1 MKVSRASLGFHVRET
16 TTLGD
21 ANAVCYI
28 AIQTLNSQW
37 LVPSFYNPIATLQL
51 HLYLEDRGDQ
61 AEMRGEAD
69 G

>member
-1 MKVSRASLGFHVRET
+1 MLHRHSKIEQSMVGHQPFIIQI
-16 TTLGD
+16 D
-21 ANAVCYI
+21 A
-28 AIQTLNSQW
+28 
-37 LVPSFYNPIATLQL
+37 LQL

>member
-1 MKVSRASLGFHVRET
+1 M
-16 TTLGD
+16 
-21 ANAVCYI
+21 AVTKLLY
-28 AIQTLNSQW
+28 
-37 LVPSFYNPIATLQL
+37 PIAALR